1 MPTRRL
7 AHRTLA
13 AILAA
18 ALVTACGDPGGA
30 AAPPADR
37 AVGRSEGTVVP
48 GADDW
53 RWVPFADAICTD
65 AIPDGSGRYRFGTST
80 TGLAISWGS
89 AASTDL
95 VIFLQ
100 GGGACWEFVTCGGA
114 APLVD
119 KTASTGP
126 FGPPEFA
133 RDVFDRYPRS
143 WLRRA
148 NLPSALR
155 DATIVFVPYCT
166 GDVHG
171 GDRVATY
178 RSIIPGVDPITWHHV
193 GRANLTAFL
202 RRLGPTFPHPR
213 RLVVAGSSGGAFGAL
228 ANYPRFRERWPD
240 ARTYLVDDS
249 GPPLEGDA
257 IPRSTR
263 DAWYESWDLG
273 ASLDG
278 FCPGCRS
285 DFSGTLREIVR
296 RYPGDRVAL
305 VSHLQDEV
313 IRGFFGTIT
322 ILPSPALTPM
332 PAETFAAELRR
343 LGRDVLDPASPNGR
357 FFFATGD
364 RHPTLD
370 DPGAIASPPPGLPAW
385 LDLMLSDSPAW
396 VSTSD

>member
-1 MPTRRL
+1 M
-7 AHRTLA
+7 
-13 AILAA
+13 
-18 ALVTACGDPGGA
+18 
-30 AAPPADR
+30 
-37 AVGRSEGTVVP
+37 
-48 GADDW
+48 
-53 RWVPFADAICTD
+53 
-65 AIPDGSGRYRFGTST
+65 
-80 TGLAISWGS
+80 
-89 AASTDL
+89 
-95 VIFLQ
+95 IFLQ

-126 FGPPEFA
+126 FGPAEFA

-148 NLPSALR
+148 NLPSTLR

-193 GRANLTAFL
+193 GRANITAFL
-202 RRLGPTFPHPR
+202 RRLGPTFPQPR

-240 ARTYLVDDS
+240 ARAYLVDDS
-249 GPPLEGDA
+249 GPPLEGNA

-296 RYPGDRVAL
+296 RYPGIGSR
-305 VSHLQDEV
+305 SS
-313 IRGFFGTIT
+313 RTCRT
-322 ILPSPALTPM
+322 
-332 PAETFAAELRR
+332 R
-343 LGRDVLDPASPNGR
+343 
-357 FFFATGD
+357 
-364 RHPTLD
+364 
-370 DPGAIASPPPGLPAW
+370 
-385 LDLMLSDSPAW
+385 
-396 VSTSD
+396 